1 MILKYSAIALPN
13 ITASKHKIHTLGNV
27 LLITRT
33 IADCTS
39 KSASEGSKS
48 IFPVMPGSIAKQ
60 NIIIRTDRST
70 TIKYPKIISFKS
82 AIKIPD
88 NVLIKKRDR

>member
-1 MILKYSAIALPN
+1 VILKYSAIALPK

-39 KSASEGSKS
+39 KSTSEGST
-48 IFPVMPGSIAKQ
+48 FPVMLGSIAKQ
-60 NIIIRTDRST
+60 HIIIRTDRST

-88 NVLIKKRDR
+88 NVLIKKRDK